1 MTDMKRVAR
10 VLDIV
15 KDLID
20 RDPMV
25 TFDDPL
31 FNDDLTD
38 FVRPHFVTTHLTNAL
53 KRDDDNAFDTFVKLL
68 KANGV
73 DNALDMAIAMR
84 FTHITD
90 DFDKGLDVT
99 FHPADNKHLLRLAVD
114 DVVNV
119 STVLTKRDNA
129 ARVFFHVRLDTL

>member
-38 FVRPHFVTTHLTNAL
+38 FVRPHFVTTQLTNAL
-53 KRDDDNAFDTFVKLL
+53 KRDDDHAFDTFVKLL
-68 KANGV
+68 KAKSFGRNHSAADQRAGSS
-73 DNALDMAIAMR
+73 
-84 FTHITD
+84 
-90 DFDKGLDVT
+90 GLRAECDG
-99 FHPADNKHLLRLAVD
+99 
-114 DVVNV
+114 
-119 STVLTKRDNA
+119 
-129 ARVFFHVRLDTL
+129 

>member
-73 DNALDMAIAMR
+73 DNALDMAIAM
-84 FTHITD
+84 H
-90 DFDKGLDVT
+90 FDKGLDVT

-114 DVVNV
+114 DVVNG

>member
-90 DFDKGLDVT
+90 DFDNGLDVT

-114 DVVNV
+114 DVVNG

>member
-31 FNDDLTD
+31 DDYLTG

-90 DFDKGLDVT
+90 DFDKDLDVT

-114 DVVNV
+114 DVANG
-119 STVLTKRDNA
+119 STVLTKRDDGG
-129 ARVFFHVRLDTL
+129 RVFFHVRLDTL

>member
-84 FTHITD
+84 FTHIT
-90 DFDKGLDVT
+90 FNDKGLDVT

-114 DVVNV
+114 DVANG